1 MRRLPSGEVLRVSYG
16 ILNLTRR
23 DGSDAPSPL
32 TPGRRYRVRIQ
43 LNDAGARYSAGHRIR
58 LALSTT
64 YWPLMWPAPDPATIT
79 LYGGSLSLPVR
90 PPKPADARLPPLPAV
105 ETAAPDPVTTKDDG
119 VQRIE
124 RIGLDV
130 SSTGSSSYC
139 IRDEDPLTA
148 VAELQRA
155 DTVARGEWRVR
166 IETQL
171 RVSCDRD
178 SFKLQARLR
187 AWHGDAQIC
196 DRTWNPAFREI

>member
-1 MRRLPSGEVLRVSYG
+1 
-16 ILNLTRR
+16 
-23 DGSDAPSPL
+23 
-32 TPGRRYRVRIQ
+32 
-43 LNDAGARYSAGHRIR
+43 
-58 LALSTT
+58 
-64 YWPLMWPAPDPATIT
+64 
-79 LYGGSLSLPVR
+79 
-90 PPKPADARLPPLPAV
+90 
-105 ETAAPDPVTTKDDG
+105 VTTNDDG

-139 IRDEDPLTA
+139 IRDEDPLSA

-155 DTVARGEWRVR
+155 DTVARGEWQVW

-196 DRTWNPAFREI
+196 DRAWNPSIPRDLM